1 MNYIYPIQLCNHWND
16 IYLMVYENYRQ
27 EVNDGDLLIIGLCA
41 YHSVKALKEMYP
53 GYERYI
59 VYQLEPLTEK
69 HFFYDQN
76 VIIERIKD
84 ADEIWDYDLDNIQI
98 LNQNGIDVKFKP
110 FVYTDCLKRV
120 QNWEEPDIDV
130 LFYGSLTEGRLKIL
144 CDIAQRTLY
153 TPFMMLTHTDGEK
166 LDEYIAR
173 SKIII
178 DLHTEGDDKIQK
190 QSRIY
195 YALINNKCVVS
206 QKSKRNYFK
215 DLIIELE
222 EDFCAGLLHT
232 LESGNWKNY
241 SQNTAEKFKLQS
253 TNLINNYD
261 LFNS

>member
-1 MNYIYPIQLCNHWND
+1 MSKFRCFDTYNLNNFSSSDYTKRRRRNTIFTEAQTIA
-16 IYLMVYENYRQ
+16 
-27 EVNDGDLLIIGLCA
+27 IGNSS
-41 YHSVKALKEMYP
+41 Y
-53 GYERYI
+53 
-59 VYQLEPLTEK
+59 
-69 HFFYDQN
+69 
-76 VIIERIKD
+76 
-84 ADEIWDYDLDNIQI
+84 
-98 LNQNGIDVKFKP
+98 QNGITSKFKP

-130 LFYGSLTEGRLKIL
+130 LFYGSLTESRLKIL
-144 CDIAQRTLY
+144 CDIAERTLY

-215 DLIIELE
+215 DLIIEPE

-253 TNLINNYD
+253 TNLIYNYD